1 MNRRISLA
9 AAFATLFGWWTYAQR
24 DAVEIQLTNKDLLPG
39 GTEADGILGDF
50 ILRNNRLHALTSGA
64 QPLRRAH
71 MRTENNFVTQG
82 CLYDL
87 DLRGAHNDQIT
98 ARA

>member
-1 MNRRISLA
+1 MNKA
-9 AAFATLFGWWTYAQR
+9 PNVG
-24 DAVEIQLTNKDLLPG
+24 K
-39 GTEADGILGDF
+39 EADGILGDF
-50 ILRNNRLHALTSGA
+50 ILRNNRTHALISGA

-71 MRTENNFVTQG
+71 MRTENNFVPQG

-87 DLRGAHNDQIT
+87 DPRGAHNDQIT